1 MAHIHHSTG
10 TIVATIQYIN
20 NTYILYIGRQRGPV
34 VRDTDL

>member
-10 TIVATIQYIN
+10 TIVATIQYI
-20 NTYILYIGRQRGPV
+20 IGIYDTRGGSM